1 MPNKTEMNCSDVEP
15 LLFDYSDGV
24 LPEPVKNRISRH
36 LTACTSCSEI
46 HHSVLGINRVIAHEK
61 AISPNPFLS
70 TRLLQHIESGIERQQ
85 HDLIFKIKP
94 VFQPLLITLGLL
106 LALFTGVMLG
116 HRETG
121 TNQSVITENSRVDE
135 LKTELLINQFVEED
149 QTLFLNN

>member
-1 MPNKTEMNCSDVEP
+1 MSSNPLINCSDVQP
-15 LLFDYSDGV
+15 HLFAFSEGL
-24 LPEPVKNRISRH
+24 LPEHERQPIIVH
-36 LTACTSCSEI
+36 LSKCAACAATYQTLRGLNQTIEK
-46 HHSVLGINRVIAHEK
+46 EK
-61 AISPNPFLS
+61 AVEPDPFLS